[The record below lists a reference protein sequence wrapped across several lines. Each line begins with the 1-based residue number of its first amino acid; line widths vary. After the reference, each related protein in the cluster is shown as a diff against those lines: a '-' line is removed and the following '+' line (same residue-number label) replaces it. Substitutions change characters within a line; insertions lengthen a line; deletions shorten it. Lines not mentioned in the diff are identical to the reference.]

1 MCGVIAHKIATAA
14 LLLVAA
20 CGPKDQASTRH
31 PLEKATV
38 QDGSAAFELD
48 ISYEPRPE
56 GQVKLF
62 LAMNS
67 TTLDEMDKVVVDVQL
82 DGFVLT
88 EGVTEWS
95 GFVPP
100 RQPQKHDLTVRAL
113 EDVEH
118 AVLTV
123 TVRRSV
129 DSEVLAFRELPFR
142 VTGSTVT
149 PE

>member
-1 MCGVIAHKIATAA
+1 MIARSIATGVV
-14 LLLVAA
+14 LLVWLG
-20 CGPKDQASTRH
+20 CGPKEQASTRH
-31 PLEKATV
+31 PLATATV

-48 ISYEPRPE
+48 IAYAPKPE
-56 GQVKLF
+56 GQIQL
-62 LAMNS
+62 LLGMNS
-67 TTLDEMDKVVVDVQL
+67 TSLEEMDKVVVDVQL
-82 DGFVLT
+82 EGFVLT

-113 EDVEH
+113 DDVEH
-118 AVLTV
+118 AMLTV

-129 DSEVLAFRELPFR
+129 DSEVLAYRELPFR